1 MSRIFLTTTP
11 DLLDLPRDRSAV
23 WLHANRAPRPLA
35 ERTVTM
41 GDFMRDPH
49 GAVRGADVLIVV
61 GLVSQITTP
70 GNRVKTGQWLTD
82 PWPSGPRR
90 VSVDDK
96 LFITDPWRLWWHF
109 GCVGADYMGL
119 ATSYRAESM
128 WRNSLVGKEPNPVTL
143 ENVLRYGH
151 DVVRALNPF
160 RFDYSVRVELMPPD
174 VHTAYLSEKER
185 AFSEER
191 TINAII
197 DRLSAF
203 AQRVYPERQV
213 PSFRAMFNSSRL
225 SVVATD
231 LGVDRWLV
239 AQIEER
245 VRLINGVAEAFET

>member
-11 DLLDLPRDRSAV
+11 DLLDLPRDGSAV
-23 WLHANRAPRPLA
+23 WLHADRAKRPLA
-35 ERTVTM
+35 ERTVAM
-41 GDFMRDPH
+41 SRFMEDPI
-49 GAVRGADVLIVV
+49 GAVRGADMLIVV

-128 WRNSLVGKEPNPVTL
+128 WRNSLVDKEQNPVTL
-143 ENVLRYGH
+143 DNVITYGRG
-151 DVVRALNPF
+151 VISAVNPF
-160 RFDYSVRVELMPPD
+160 RFDYSLRVDPMPAS
-174 VHTAYLSEKER
+174 VHADYLTEKER
-185 AFSEER
+185 AFSEEK
-191 TINAII
+191 TIAAII
-197 DRLSAF
+197 KRLSNF
-203 AQRVYPERQV
+203 AQRVYPDRCV
-213 PSFRAMFNSSRL
+213 PTFRAMFGSANL
-225 SVVATD
+225 HVVATD

-239 AQIEER
+239 CQIEER